1 MAKSCSM
8 TTFLLFALIMTVQIV
23 TSKAAGTPTTII
35 CKVTINDLA
44 QCLPAVMGKKPPPP
58 TPSCCIVLH
67 KADLQC
73 MCNQKSELGKFGISP
88 AAAMKLP
95 KQCKVNVPRGC

>member
-1 MAKSCSM
+1 MAKSDNM
-8 TTFLLFALIMTVQIV
+8 TLLLFALIMTLQIAI
-23 TSKAAGTPTTII
+23 SNAAGTSTTI

-58 TPSCCIVLH
+58 TPACCAALR
-67 KADLQC
+67 KADLPC
-73 MCNQKSELGKFGISP
+73 MCKQKSQLGQFGISP

-95 KQCKVNVPRGC
+95 KQCRVNVPRGC